1 MRFTDSE
8 IKAALLAAKGDT
20 ENATKILASGFYED
34 EDDPYYKYYGKQL
47 VFPEKQR
54 VKTLL
59 DKSDLERADERCKD
73 LFQKYSRMKDDILIY
88 QNRAD
93 LVDFL
98 LCNDIDQNDPEWQAT
113 LERVAHVLSKKRRY

>member
-34 EDDPYYKYYGKQL
+34 EDDPYKYYGKQL
-47 VFPEKQR
+47 IFPEEQR
-54 VKTLL
+54 VQTLL
-59 DKSDLERADERCKD
+59 DEADLEKAGKRCNK
-73 LFQKYSRMKDDILIY
+73 LFRKYSNMKDDILIY
-88 QNRAD
+88 QNRDD

-98 LCNDIDQNDPEWQAT
+98 LCDDIDQKDPKFQAT
-113 LERVAHVLSKKRRY
+113 LERVANVLSKKRRY